1 MNEKLYNN
9 VPPIGKCDHGVPF
22 DSECGE
28 CEEDAMLVK
37 AGRER
42 SCKEKLDN
50 SIQSIQKERGSVYG
64 KFSEQA
70 EFVGKM
76 LHEFEMV
83 AVHNDVAISNRQ
95 RGAVAYIAIKLAR
108 YAVSPQHEDTL
119 TDLESYCNL
128 IKKMEIGDKL

>member
-1 MNEKLYNN
+1 MNEKLYSN
-9 VPPIGKCDHGVPF
+9 VPQIGKCDHGVPF

-28 CEEDAMLVK
+28 CEEDAMLIK
-37 AGRER
+37 AGKER

-108 YAVSPQHEDTL
+108 YAVSPKHFDSTL
-119 TDLESYCNL
+119 DLTSYCDL
-128 IKKMEIGDKL
+128 IHKMEHPDGK